1 MKNGLNLTSIRPRQ
15 PKIREKDDHLSTPP
29 IFDRLQSLRSGKNDL
44 ISKLMSR
51 KALRLANILLTRMQK
66 QLKKQVKSL

>member
-15 PKIREKDDHLSTPP
+15 PKIREKDDHLSTRP
-29 IFDRLQSLRSGKNDL
+29 IFDCLQSLRSGKNDL

-51 KALRLANILLTRMQK
+51 KALRLANILLTHMQK